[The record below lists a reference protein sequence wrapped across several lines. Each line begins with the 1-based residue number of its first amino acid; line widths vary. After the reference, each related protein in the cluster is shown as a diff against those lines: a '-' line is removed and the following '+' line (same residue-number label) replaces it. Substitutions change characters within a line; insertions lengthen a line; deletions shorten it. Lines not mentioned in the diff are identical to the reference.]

1 MSIKQLTH
9 SMKKS
14 LILLFSVFSI
24 CFMQFTARLQAQ
36 SSSPTDS
43 QAIIQQLKAENEILK
58 QQLQELRKLLGNSLG
73 QSSGV
78 ASPQGAPTATTTA
91 PSAQKESTGFWLTS
105 SSKKRHN
112 SSCRY
117 YKASSGS
124 PCSPSDGTPCKI
136 CGG

>member
-1 MSIKQLTH
+1 MSTLKN
-9 SMKKS
+9 SPMKKS
-14 LILLFSVFSI
+14 LILIFSVFSI
-24 CFMQFTARLQAQ
+24 CFLQFTACLQAQ

-78 ASPQGAPTATTTA
+78 TSPQGGATATTTV
-91 PSAQKESTGFWLTS
+91 PSAQKESAGFWITS
-105 SSKKRHN
+105 SSHKRHN

-117 YKASSGS
+117 YQRSNGS
-124 PCSPSDGTPCKI
+124 PCGPNDGIPCKI

>member
-1 MSIKQLTH
+1 MSTLKN
-9 SMKKS
+9 SPMKKT

-24 CFMQFTARLQAQ
+24 CFIQFTACLQAQ
-36 SSSPTDS
+36 SSNPTDS
-43 QAIIQQLKAENEILK
+43 QAIIQQLKAENEALK

-78 ASPQGAPTATTTA
+78 TSPQGASTATTTA
-91 PSAQKESTGFWLTS
+91 PSAQKESTGFWITS
-105 SSKKRHN
+105 SSRKRHN

-117 YKASSGS
+117 FQNSNGS
-124 PCSPSDGTPCKI
+124 PCGPSDGIPCKI